1 MRDEEERRVTAQ
13 AFGGQGAHAAEEHH
27 FTELLKG
34 AEREAKMRQGEAQR
48 AAHSYEA
55 TKKQAKAYVD
65 RDVKRDEAAKVRF
78 YAAHAEEI
86 KRKGIELAEKDK
98 AEAEAKKAAFL
109 NQREKSRM
117 VKDKIVAMNPYAHT
131 ITEASKSKREK
142 NIATQVPTY

>member
-1 MRDEEERRVTAQ
+1 MREEEERRVAAQ
-13 AFGGQGAHAAEEHH
+13 TFGGQGAHAAEEHH
-27 FTELLKG
+27 FAELLKG
-34 AEREAKMRQGEAQR
+34 AEREARMRQGEARR

-86 KRKGIELAEKDK
+86 KRKGIELAEKEK

-117 VKDKIVAMNPYAHT
+117 VKDKIIAMNPYANI

-142 NIATQVPTY
+142 QMAAQMPSR